1 MEDLKDFVYELQEL
15 EEHYKNKVPQDY
27 IERIRDIWC
36 MAEDDIEE
44 VEDDEPD
51 LEKDLEQADRVYQE
65 NLDRKWGLL

>member
-1 MEDLKDFVYELQEL
+1 MSNLKDFVYELQEL
-15 EEHYKNKVPQDY
+15 EENYKNKVPQDY

-44 VEDDEPD
+44 QPD
-51 LEKDLEQADRVYQE
+51 LEKDLELADRVYQD